1 MSTRDDEREPLLPPP
16 CHAFVRQRSIRMPR
30 NRYPSGQPISP
41 DSRPQKFHSGSLNR
55 WTAHWGTDTALQ
67 DSYLASDR
75 SLRQTDLFPTSA
87 RFLEQS
93 AASPYPASDCQ
104 YLPPRPPPT
113 RSSKEVPRCLSR
125 EALRPAISFIH
136 ESDGRAASMKA
147 QAPSPEPFND
157 GARRYLESI
166 RQTQQFSQ
174 SWSRN
179 SYKDIGPTREGA
191 TPPPSDR
198 FSRQTRS
205 LRGTLSRYGHQGN
218 ESPSLRNPS
227 PSPRGRTF
235 VSDRVLESLK
245 DSERQRSK
253 SGSSS
258 PQSPR
263 SPPCSR
269 RCRSV
274 TREPESPVEE
284 RSQSFTLNLMQRLR
298 RRSLSPSLRTL
309 TPQSSPVLG
318 RRSHRGSDATSEG
331 AFKRHG
337 SLPIPRKHS
346 LERNWRSSSLRHPR
360 AQTGVMQTLNNIIS
374 SRRESEACFAL
385 LPTPPSDTASP
396 RSPLP
401 NPASTLSNYTGR
413 SSPYKASMSSAHPRE
428 AQDSSSSTGSSTDES
443 PSSSSGLSGL
453 RSSNSYEA
461 DPGSSFKRKELSMT
475 TSFPVATRAW
485 DEARP
490 YLMNRRASELDESLA
505 WLRGCEGSPTRDSLC
520 STEESG
526 DESRLLPDSFDADIL
541 HVMGFGHAE
550 GAVGAPDASGTR
562 ATDTHGNHVRY
573 LISNDEEYLASL
585 DQTLRDYRE
594 MYKKTPPH
602 IRQHF
607 DLVFKQVG
615 LINAFQLLLHD
626 AIKEASRNL
635 TLLAEVFRNVQ
646 FEVYRG
652 YMIMTPTVQK
662 ELYRYSSHF
671 DEHFP
676 NLKRN
681 ILKPSMRLNFYAMAL
696 DGLKK
701 HGTEDEK
708 MELQRSIDFLNQL
721 KRQANTEI
729 TLATVVN
736 SPVDLRLGG
745 DMLFIGELSCLSG
758 GTLQKKKYSMIL
770 FENMLVIVSSKM
782 SYFKY
787 KIHYRSEQLYDVEP
801 YGPNDFLLSV
811 LSEGQLQVIPLKFKA
826 KSTALRDQWVA
837 ELQKTIS
844 KNNPSPYESPHSQ
857 IISGNTFGLLMP
869 LSLFS
874 VYPQLRITLE
884 DTRAPEETKPIEEVC
899 QKLIRTEKSFIKNL
913 STLLHPEVL
922 PPPESLHVLLG
933 KFLSV
938 YSTSILP
945 ELEQALAT
953 SAYELMSCLM
963 RKLDNMEIYSDYL
976 LIRSQLTLRLER
988 DVRAKLYISPV
999 QHLECYILWLREVA
1013 LNDKYRDIA
1022 QRIERRLYDYI
1033 MNAQIRLLTEAIR
1046 NGRVDFRRSGN
1057 LIRNDAVDVKTRK
1070 KGVPYGT
1077 YQALLFQ
1084 KVVIITKAKPPFYDY
1099 IWDIWLDQVN
1109 LGPPCSD
1116 AASFKLEVRQGGGR
1130 EPITY
1135 EFHAASEEVKQEW
1148 IRCLQHELVL
1158 QAEKIRRRSASHF

>member
-198 FSRQTRS
+198 FSRQTGS

-318 RRSHRGSDATSEG
+318 RRSHKGSDATSEG

-401 NPASTLSNYTGR
+401 NPASTLSNCTGR

-453 RSSNSYEA
+453 RSSSSYEA
-461 DPGSSFKRKELSMT
+461 DPGSSFKVSIYHLQNFLTRS
-475 TSFPVATRAW
+475 TSLRFPRAW
-485 DEARP
+485 TVE
-490 YLMNRRASELDESLA
+490 
-505 WLRGCEGSPTRDSLC
+505 
-520 STEESG
+520 
-526 DESRLLPDSFDADIL
+526 FK
-541 HVMGFGHAE
+541 
-550 GAVGAPDASGTR
+550 
-562 ATDTHGNHVRY
+562 
-573 LISNDEEYLASL
+573 SNMK
-585 DQTLRDYRE
+585 TL
-594 MYKKTPPH
+594 
-602 IRQHF
+602 
-607 DLVFKQVG
+607 
-615 LINAFQLLLHD
+615 N
-626 AIKEASRNL
+626 
-635 TLLAEVFRNVQ
+635 
-646 FEVYRG
+646 
-652 YMIMTPTVQK
+652 
-662 ELYRYSSHF
+662 
-671 DEHFP
+671 
-676 NLKRN
+676 N
-681 ILKPSMRLNFYAMAL
+681 I
-696 DGLKK
+696 
-701 HGTEDEK
+701 
-708 MELQRSIDFLNQL
+708 I
-721 KRQANTEI
+721 
-729 TLATVVN
+729 
-736 SPVDLRLGG
+736 
-745 DMLFIGELSCLSG
+745 
-758 GTLQKKKYSMIL
+758 
-770 FENMLVIVSSKM
+770 SSK
-782 SYFKY
+782 
-787 KIHYRSEQLYDVEP
+787 
-801 YGPNDFLLSV
+801 
-811 LSEGQLQVIPLKFKA
+811 
-826 KSTALRDQWVA
+826 
-837 ELQKTIS
+837 
-844 KNNPSPYESPHSQ
+844 
-857 IISGNTFGLLMP
+857 
-869 LSLFS
+869 
-874 VYPQLRITLE
+874 
-884 DTRAPEETKPIEEVC
+884 
-899 QKLIRTEKSFIKNL
+899 
-913 STLLHPEVL
+913 
-922 PPPESLHVLLG
+922 
-933 KFLSV
+933 
-938 YSTSILP
+938 STSEFSRP
-945 ELEQALAT
+945 
-953 SAYELMSCLM
+953 
-963 RKLDNMEIYSDYL
+963 L
-976 LIRSQLTLRLER
+976 L
-988 DVRAKLYISPV
+988 
-999 QHLECYILWLREVA
+999 
-1013 LNDKYRDIA
+1013 
-1022 QRIERRLYDYI
+1022 
-1033 MNAQIRLLTEAIR
+1033 
-1046 NGRVDFRRSGN
+1046 
-1057 LIRNDAVDVKTRK
+1057 
-1070 KGVPYGT
+1070 
-1077 YQALLFQ
+1077 
-1084 KVVIITKAKPPFYDY
+1084 
-1099 IWDIWLDQVN
+1099 
-1109 LGPPCSD
+1109 
-1116 AASFKLEVRQGGGR
+1116 
-1130 EPITY
+1130 
-1135 EFHAASEEVKQEW
+1135 
-1148 IRCLQHELVL
+1148 
-1158 QAEKIRRRSASHF
+1158 